1 MAFRPWSEQVFEESM
16 RPEPEELGGGASELP
31 SGEKPWVEGPRPS
44 AERLE
49 LLRCDPFELDLPGPE
64 RPADRG

>member
-1 MAFRPWSEQVFEESM
+1 MAFRPWSEQVFDESM

-31 SGEKPWVEGPRPS
+31 LGEKRAIEPWS

-49 LLRCDPFELDLPGPE
+49 LLRCDPFELDPPGPE
-64 RPADRG
+64 RPADPGIR